1 MSISNIQHHPMVKY
15 PDTCANQVQ
24 VRCLKNG
31 DLFAVFNEERY
42 PFHHDTG
49 QTVTT
54 VSKDGGQTWSKPNVV
69 VPWTQTTGSW
79 DCGVCELHDGTLLIN
94 FNSF

>member
-1 MSISNIQHHPMVKY
+1 MRRNIQHPMVKY
-15 PDTCANQVQ
+15 DTCAKI

-31 DLFAVFNEERY
+31 DLAVFNEERY

-49 QTVTT
+49 QL
-54 VSKDGGQTWSKPNVV
+54 SQTWRVA
-69 VPWTQTTGSW
+69 WTQTTGSW

-94 FNSF
+94 FNICGFFKRGMKPEQPSWADH